1 MSCRYHSKA
10 RQGNIYPVVNM
21 EKNSNLT
28 LQAIILFFLPL
39 LFMMELI
46 QISHSI
52 TNAFL
57 ARLAASKEVLAAFS
71 IAFAF
76 CVTANGAT
84 MIGTQAG
91 ICFITDRTSAL
102 RLLRFFILLVLIP
115 FSILEFTALTP
126 FGDMVIGEWMGTS
139 PAVVRQARNAL
150 AILGLWTFPV
160 LIRNFAYALV
170 MNRRRTIL
178 ITYAT
183 AVRLISLILFL
194 ILFSKWFSGAVV
206 GALATVSGMTVEA
219 VYMIVVARPF
229 FARLSRDVDHPATYR
244 EFWSFC
250 WPLIITQTIENG
262 VLLVINF
269 FLGNLANPDLAIAS
283 FGVVY
288 GLLRILLAPL
298 RNLVQAAQALLKK
311 RADLV
316 VMYKFTI
323 GLILFY
329 IVINFLLFYTPMNDL
344 ILNGIMGL
352 SPELSAYSTPSVRII
367 FTVAIFWATASLL
380 RGILSGMRK
389 TRFIAVAAGIRLAVV
404 AGIGYLS
411 FLFPQING
419 SVLGV
424 LSLAGSFAVE
434 TILLGRHFQIRAKMP
449 GPLFPSR
456 DQPEGAPD

>member
-1 MSCRYHSKA
+1 MK
-10 RQGNIYPVVNM
+10 
-21 EKNSNLT
+21 KNSQLT
-28 LQAIILFFLPL
+28 LRAILLFFLPL

-84 MIGTQAG
+84 MIGNQAG

-102 RLLRFFILLVLIP
+102 RLLRFFTLLVMIP
-115 FSILEFTALTP
+115 FFILEFTALTP
-126 FGDMVIGEWMGTS
+126 FGDIVFGEWMGTS
-139 PAVVRQARNAL
+139 PAVVRQAKNAL
-150 AILGLWTFPV
+150 AIMGLWTFPV
-160 LIRNFAYALV
+160 LIRNFAYAIV

-183 AVRLISLILFL
+183 AVRLVSLIFFL
-194 ILFSKWFSGAVV
+194 VLFSRWFNGAVV

-219 VYMIVVARPF
+219 VYMVIVARPF
-229 FARLSRDVDHPATYR
+229 YARLGRDADNPATYR
-244 EFWSFC
+244 EFWTFC

-269 FLGNLANPDLAIAS
+269 FLGNLATPDLAIAS

-288 GLLRILLAPL
+288 SLLRILLAPL

-316 VMYKFTI
+316 VMFKFTL

-329 IVINFLLFYTPMNDL
+329 IGINFLLFYTPMNSV

-352 SPELSAYSTPSVRII
+352 SPELSSYSTPSVRLI
-367 FTVAIFWATASLL
+367 FTVAVFWATASLL

-411 FLFPQING
+411 FFYPGING

-434 TILLGRHFQIRAKMP
+434 TLILGWHLHGQAKMS
-449 GPLFPSR
+449 GLLFPSR
-456 DQPEGAPD
+456 DELEDDFE

>member
-1 MSCRYHSKA
+1 
-10 RQGNIYPVVNM
+10 M

-28 LQAIILFFLPL
+28 FTAIILFFLPL

-91 ICFITDRTSAL
+91 ICFITDRASTV
-102 RLLRFFILLVLIP
+102 RLVRFFTLLVLFP
-115 FSILEFTALTP
+115 FFILEFTALTP
-126 FGDMVIGEWMGTS
+126 FGDRVIGEWMGTS
-139 PAVVRQARNAL
+139 PAVVRQAKSAL
-150 AILGLWTFPV
+150 AIMGLWTFPV
-160 LIRNFAYALV
+160 LIRNFAYAIV
-170 MNRRRTIL
+170 MNQRKTIL

-183 AVRLISLILFL
+183 AVRLISLIFFL
-194 ILFSKWFSGAVV
+194 ILFSKWFNGAVV

-219 VYMIVVARPF
+219 IYMVIVARPF
-229 FARLSRDVDHPATYR
+229 FAQLGRDDDHPATNG

-288 GLLRILLAPL
+288 GLLRVLLAPL

-316 VMYKFTI
+316 VMFKFTL

-329 IVINFLLFYTPMNDL
+329 IGVNFLLFYTPMNSL

-352 SPELSAYSTPSVRII
+352 SPELSSYSTPSVRLI
-367 FTVAIFWATASLL
+367 FTVAVFWASASLL

-389 TRFIAVAAGIRLAVV
+389 TRYIAVAAGIRLAVV

-411 FLFPQING
+411 SFFPEING

-434 TILLGRHFQIRAKMP
+434 TMLLGRHLHGQAKMP

-456 DQPEGAPD
+456 DQLEDASE